1 MIVFRNIQRVT
12 LYERGKDKEE
22 HHFKFTRPDGTT
34 FKLTEQEFSNYKRLW
49 TADRNKRW
57 RAQEKQARAN
67 EAGMLH
73 GIGAYNEEMGNV

>member
-22 HHFKFTRPDGTT
+22 HHFKLTKTDGTT
-34 FKLTEQEFSNYKRLW
+34 EVLTEKDFSFLK
-49 TADRNKRW
+49 KRW
-57 RAQEKQARAN
+57 TYERNQRERAQEKQERAN